1 MKLDFQGS
9 IYMIVA
15 FMVLSILFFPAASRP
30 LAWTMLGLSI
40 TLILIAVVGKQVR
53 LYKQGKLTRPQL
65 AGRIGFEVTG
75 VLLCAFTVVLAAGYA
90 AWLVTRLLG
99 VDGASLAGRVIP
111 LGVSLLVGLPL
122 GWLFQKLWGG
132 LGMRVMRAPKAA

>member
-1 MKLDFQGS
+1 MKLSF
-9 IYMIVA
+9 Y
-15 FMVLSILFFPAASRP
+15 FTLLVLLVILIISILFFPAASRP
-30 LAWTMLGLSI
+30 LAWTMLALSI

-53 LYKQGKLTRPQL
+53 LYRQGKLTRPQL

-90 AWLVTRLLG
+90 AWLAARLLG

-132 LGMRVMRAPKAA
+132 LGMRVIRAPKAA

>member
-1 MKLDFQGS
+1 M
-9 IYMIVA
+9 
-15 FMVLSILFFPAASRP
+15 LFFLLTIFIFLIFIFPAASRP
-30 LAWTMLGLSI
+30 LAWTLLALSI

-53 LYKQGKLTRPQL
+53 LYRQGKLTRPQL

-75 VLLCAFTVVLAAGYA
+75 VLLCALSVILAAGYA

-99 VDGASLAGRVIP
+99 VDGSSAAGRVIP

-132 LGMRVMRAPKAA
+132 LGMRVMRASM